1 LSTTDP
7 LQKRVE
13 SKIKPKGDII
23 MSNTNLTSYNFHDSN
38 IRVEQNDKGEVLFCL
53 ADVCASLNLSTPAK
67 TANQIKEEFGR
78 DELNSCLLKD
88 ANNHGQQCTMITEPQ
103 LYFVM
108 MRSNSKIAREF
119 RQWICNEVLPE
130 IRKRGAYVAKS
141 ENKEPATK
149 KWYIEQLTALFES
162 YGVNRE
168 VLARALDITSR
179 AFKQGYAIG
188 LNKAEEEHARNDSEM
203 LLSDDEAQAIDH
215 VVHYHKLFRP
225 DILKAC
231 KELRDIKA
239 QAMKLVLALDNIP
252 DARLYESAVATDI
265 SVSKL
270 ERFQLTYPKK
280 SA

>member
-1 LSTTDP
+1 
-7 LQKRVE
+7 
-13 SKIKPKGDII
+13 
-23 MSNTNLTSYNFHDSN
+23 MSNSLVSFNFHDSN
-38 IRVEQNDKGEVLFCL
+38 IRIIKNDNGDYLFCL
-53 ADVCASLNLSTPAK
+53 ADICATLNLSTPAK
-67 TANQIKEEFGR
+67 TANLIKDEFGWG
-78 DELNSCLLKD
+78 ELNSCHLKD
-88 ANNHGQQCTMITEPQ
+88 SLGRDQDCTMITEPQ

-108 MRSNSKIAREF
+108 MRSRAKVAHEF

-141 ENKEPATK
+141 ETKTPATK
-149 KWYIEQLTALFES
+149 KCWYVEQLTALFES

-188 LNKAEEEHARNDSEM
+188 INKAEEDHARNDSEM

-215 VVHYHKLFRP
+215 VVYYHKLFRP

>member
-1 LSTTDP
+1 
-7 LQKRVE
+7 
-13 SKIKPKGDII
+13 
-23 MSNTNLTSYNFHDSN
+23 MSNSNLTSYNFHNSN

-149 KWYIEQLTALFES
+149 KWYVEQLTALFES

-168 VLARALDITSR
+168 VLARTLDITVR
-179 AFKQGYAIG
+179 AFNQGYAIG
-188 LNKAEEEHARNDSEM
+188 INKAEEEHARNDSEM

>member
-1 LSTTDP
+1 
-7 LQKRVE
+7 
-13 SKIKPKGDII
+13 
-23 MSNTNLTSYNFHDSN
+23 MSNSNLTSYNFHNSD
-38 IRVEQNDKGEVLFCL
+38 IRVVQNDKGEVLFCL
-53 ADVCASLNLSTPAK
+53 ADVCASLNLSQSNK
-67 TANQIKEEFGR
+67 TANQIKEEFGGT
-78 DELNSCLLKD
+78 ELNSAPLKTK
-88 ANNHGQQCTMITEPQ
+88 GGVQQCAMITEPQ

-119 RQWICNEVLPE
+119 RQWICNEVLPS
-130 IRKRGAYVAKS
+130 IRAQGAYVAKS

-149 KWYIEQLTALFES
+149 KWYVEQLTALFES

>member
-1 LSTTDP
+1 
-7 LQKRVE
+7 
-13 SKIKPKGDII
+13 

-53 ADVCASLNLSTPAK
+53 ADVCKSLNLQNPTHAVD
-67 TANQIKEEFGR
+67 QIKKEF
-78 DELNSCLLKD
+78 ELPTLNVASFDTGYGVKEF
-88 ANNHGQQCTMITEPQ
+88 TMITEPQ

-149 KWYIEQLTALFES
+149 KWYVEQLTALFES

-168 VLARALDITSR
+168 VLARTLDITVR
-179 AFKQGYAIG
+179 AFNQGYAIG
-188 LNKAEEEHARNDSEM
+188 INKAEEDHARNDSEM

>member
-1 LSTTDP
+1 
-7 LQKRVE
+7 
-13 SKIKPKGDII
+13 

-38 IRVEQNDKGEVLFCL
+38 IRVEQNNKGEVLFCL
-53 ADVCASLNLSTPAK
+53 ADVCKSLNLQNPTHAVD
-67 TANQIKEEFGR
+67 QIKKEF
-78 DELNSCLLKD
+78 ELPTLNVASFDTGYGVKEF
-88 ANNHGQQCTMITEPQ
+88 TMITEPQ

-149 KWYIEQLTALFES
+149 KSWYVEQLTALFES

>member
-1 LSTTDP
+1 
-7 LQKRVE
+7 
-13 SKIKPKGDII
+13 
-23 MSNTNLTSYNFHDSN
+23 MSNQIISYDFHKSN
-38 IRVEQNDKGEVLFCL
+38 IRVITSENGVILFCL
-53 ADVCASLNLSTPAK
+53 ADVCASLNLTN
-67 TANQIKEEFGR
+67 TTVIANQIKDEF
-78 DELNSCLLKD
+78 ELPKLNLASFDTGYGVKEF
-88 ANNHGQQCTMITEPQ
+88 TMITEPQ

-108 MRSNSKIAREF
+108 MRSRAKVAREF

-130 IRKRGAYVAKS
+130 IRKRGAYVAKT
-141 ENKEPATK
+141 ETKTPATK
-149 KWYIEQLTALFES
+149 KCCYVEQLTALFES

-188 LNKAEEEHARNDSEM
+188 INKAEEDHARNDSEM

-215 VVHYHKLFRP
+215 VVYYHKLFRP

-252 DARLYESAVATDI
+252 DARLYESATAPDI
-265 SVSKL
+265 SAQRLK
-270 ERFQLTYPKK
+270 RFNTTKVKK
-280 SA
+280 GALVVGA

>member
-1 LSTTDP
+1 
-7 LQKRVE
+7 
-13 SKIKPKGDII
+13 

-53 ADVCASLNLSTPAK
+53 ADVCASLNLTNA
-67 TANQIKEEFGR
+67 TVIANQVKDEFGIPK
-78 DELNSCLLKD
+78 LNLGVVTRPDGSRIEV
-88 ANNHGQQCTMITEPQ
+88 NFITEPQ

-149 KWYIEQLTALFES
+149 KSWYVEQLTALFES

-188 LNKAEEEHARNDSEM
+188 INKAEEDHARNDSEM

-225 DILKAC
+225 DVLKAC

>member
-1 LSTTDP
+1 
-7 LQKRVE
+7 
-13 SKIKPKGDII
+13 
-23 MSNTNLTSYNFHDSN
+23 MSNSNLTSYNFHNSD
-38 IRVEQNDKGEVLFCL
+38 IRVVQNDKGEVLFCL
-53 ADVCASLNLSTPAK
+53 ADVCASLNLAQSNK
-67 TANQIKEEFGR
+67 TANQIKEEFGST
-78 DELNSCLLKD
+78 ELNSAHLKD
-88 ANNHGQQCTMITEPQ
+88 SMNRDQQCTMITEPQ

-119 RQWICNEVLPE
+119 RQWICNEVLPS
-130 IRKRGAYVAKS
+130 IRAQGAYVAKS

-149 KWYIEQLTALFES
+149 KSWYVEQLTALFES

-168 VLARALDITSR
+168 VLARTLDITVR
-179 AFKQGYAIG
+179 AFNQGYAIG
-188 LNKAEEEHARNDSEM
+188 INKAEEEHARNDSEM

-231 KELRDIKA
+231 KELRNIKA

>member
-1 LSTTDP
+1 
-7 LQKRVE
+7 
-13 SKIKPKGDII
+13 

-53 ADVCASLNLSTPAK
+53 ADVCKSLNLQNPTHAVD
-67 TANQIKEEFGR
+67 QIKKEF
-78 DELNSCLLKD
+78 ELPTLNVASFDTGYGVKEF
-88 ANNHGQQCTMITEPQ
+88 TMITEPQ

-108 MRSNSKIAREF
+108 MRSNSKVAREF
-119 RQWICNEVLPE
+119 RQWICNEVLPS
-130 IRKRGAYVAKS
+130 IRAHGAYVAKS

-149 KWYIEQLTALFES
+149 KSWYVEQLTALFES

-168 VLARALDITSR
+168 VLARTLDITVR

-188 LNKAEEEHARNDSEM
+188 LNKAEEEHARNESEM

-231 KELRDIKA
+231 KELRNIKA

>member
-1 LSTTDP
+1 
-7 LQKRVE
+7 
-13 SKIKPKGDII
+13 

-38 IRVEQNDKGEVLFCL
+38 IRVEQNNKGEVLFCL
-53 ADVCASLNLSTPAK
+53 ADVCKSLNLQNPTHAVD
-67 TANQIKEEFGR
+67 QIKKEF
-78 DELNSCLLKD
+78 ELPTLNVASFDTGYGVKEF
-88 ANNHGQQCTMITEPQ
+88 TMITEPQ

-149 KWYIEQLTALFES
+149 KWYVEQLTALFES

-168 VLARALDITSR
+168 VLARTLDITVR
-179 AFKQGYAIG
+179 AFNQGYAIG
-188 LNKAEEEHARNDSEM
+188 INKAEEDHARNNSEM

-215 VVHYHKLFRP
+215 VVYYHKLFRP

>member
-1 LSTTDP
+1 
-7 LQKRVE
+7 
-13 SKIKPKGDII
+13 

-53 ADVCASLNLSTPAK
+53 ADVCTSLNLTTPAK
-67 TANQIKEEFGR
+67 TANQIKEEFELG
-78 DELNSCLLKD
+78 ELNSCSFDTGYGVKEF
-88 ANNHGQQCTMITEPQ
+88 TMITEPQ

-141 ENKEPATK
+141 ENKEPVTK
-149 KWYIEQLTALFES
+149 KWYVEQLTALFES

-168 VLARALDITSR
+168 VLARALDITVR
-179 AFKQGYAIG
+179 AFNQGYAIG

-280 SA
+280 SAKIEGL